1 MVLRAF
7 AAVHPLNYGGAVW
20 LVVIDKAVKC
30 RRLHAIGPRA
40 TSTVLPTVEDIVG
53 YNRGSKGKR
62 ICLFARYLAD
72 ILVAQLF
79 QSLCLCAWYYT
90 LCPVVSAVKSWQKAR
105 SCTILKVNNSCT
117 WAARHRK
124 PLHRNRGGGL

>member
-1 MVLRAF
+1 
-7 AAVHPLNYGGAVW
+7 
-20 LVVIDKAVKC
+20 VIDKAVKC

-53 YNRGSKGKR
+53 NNRGSKGKR

-79 QSLCLCAWYYT
+79 QSLCLVLHFMPSGQRCEKLAKHGLAQSLNW
-90 LCPVVSAVKSWQKAR
+90 KE
-105 SCTILKVNNSCT
+105 VNNSCT